1 MRIIL
6 VEVSLIASGFGGY
19 SLGGVMD
26 LFNLTATEMLELMK
40 NKSISATEVALSV
53 MDRYHSLQEP
63 LKAWVYF
70 DEEAFLKQA
79 KDVEQSNVDKLLS
92 GVPVGLKD
100 IYYTAGI
107 PTEAGSKVYE
117 GFIPEADAVTVSLLK
132 QSGANIMGK
141 TVTTEFA
148 CLDPSE
154 AVNPWNFAHTPG
166 GSSSGSAVAVASRMC
181 PIAMGSQTVGSV
193 LRPAAF
199 NGIVGYKPTFGLVSR
214 RGLVPVSWNL
224 DTVGWLTRSVADA
237 ALVMDCLIGF
247 DALDKSS
254 VKFPNPGFSSN
265 LNNSCRKKVAYLKG
279 YFAKGVE
286 SDITDNINAQVSK
299 LDEASYQIDELE
311 APYDFESAFR
321 NQRLI
326 MAVEAAAFH
335 KENYT
340 TKSELYR
347 PKLRAMLAQGL
358 EYDGLTYANALEERE
373 QFRFDL
379 RNFAETYDLI
389 ITPSTPEVAPGDVS
403 TTGNPMFQGPWTA
416 IGFPAI
422 SIPSG
427 IASNGMP
434 IGMQIVGSP
443 MDDLNLLQ
451 AAHEMETIIGFSDQP
466 NL

>member
-1 MRIIL
+1 
-6 VEVSLIASGFGGY
+6 
-19 SLGGVMD
+19 MD
-26 LFNLTATEMLELMK
+26 LYNLTATEMLELMK
-40 NKSISATEVALSV
+40 SKNISATEVAKSII
-53 MDRYHSLQEP
+53 DRYHALQDS

-70 DEEAFLKQA
+70 DEEAFLTQA
-79 KDVEQSNVDKLLS
+79 SAADQNGVNKSLS

-107 PTEAGSKVYE
+107 PTEAGSKVYS
-117 GFIPEADAVTVSLLK
+117 GFVPEEDAATVSLLK
-132 QSGANIMGK
+132 DAGANIMGK

-247 DALDKSS
+247 DELDKSS
-254 VKFPNPGFSSN
+254 IRFNNPGFSAN
-265 LNNSCRKKVAYLKG
+265 LQKPPKKKVAYLKG
-279 YFAKGVE
+279 YFSDGVE
-286 SDITDNINAQVSK
+286 SDITNNIDAQVSK
-299 LDEASYQIDELE
+299 LDEAGYDVEELNS
-311 APYDFESAFR
+311 PYDFQSAFY

-335 KENYT
+335 RENYAS
-340 TKSELYR
+340 KADLYR

-373 QFRFDL
+373 QFRFDVK
-379 RNFAETYDLI
+379 NFAETYDLI

-427 IASNGMP
+427 ISSNGMP
-434 IGMQIVGSP
+434 IGMQIVASP

-451 AAHEMETIIGFSDQP
+451 AAHHMEQLIGFSEQP
-466 NL
+466 KC

>member
-1 MRIIL
+1 M
-6 VEVSLIASGFGGY
+6 
-19 SLGGVMD
+19 
-26 LFNLTATEMLELMK
+26 
-40 NKSISATEVALSV
+40 
-53 MDRYHSLQEP
+53 
-63 LKAWVYF
+63 
-70 DEEAFLKQA
+70 
-79 KDVEQSNVDKLLS
+79 
-92 GVPVGLKD
+92 
-100 IYYTAGI
+100 
-107 PTEAGSKVYE
+107 
-117 GFIPEADAVTVSLLK
+117 
-132 QSGANIMGK
+132 
-141 TVTTEFA
+141 
-148 CLDPSE
+148 
-154 AVNPWNFAHTPG
+154 
-166 GSSSGSAVAVASRMC
+166 
-181 PIAMGSQTVGSV
+181 
-193 LRPAAF
+193 
-199 NGIVGYKPTFGLVSR
+199 
-214 RGLVPVSWNL
+214 
-224 DTVGWLTRSVADA
+224 
-237 ALVMDCLIGF
+237 
-247 DALDKSS
+247 
-254 VKFPNPGFSSN
+254 
-265 LNNSCRKKVAYLKG
+265 
-279 YFAKGVE
+279 
-286 SDITDNINAQVSK
+286 SK
-299 LDEASYQIDELE
+299 LDEAGYQIDELE

-451 AAHEMETIIGFSDQP
+451 AAHEMETIIAFSDQP